1 MICLQLWE
9 QNINWKKII
18 ENQYFK
24 KGNFLEFRKIITAK
38 QNIDNLHLY
47 LNSLYLLINQDNN
60 NYFNRIQI
68 KKIFSL
74 YVLLLYPEI
83 NNVKYDLE
91 IHQKLLGTS
100 KIIQYQLRNI
110 CLFIT
115 EIKPDTEIGEKN
127 IKYHMGFL
135 PIVKSLFLKIEQ
147 YLIYFEKWKE
157 IDLEHIIFNLA
168 YNQYHLDLEL
178 KKSTSYPIEYRRI
191 YQLEKRKIKSH
202 VRELDGNNGIIKL
215 EDYLDI
221 IREFELEHQNKSLE
235 KEELDKLFAHS
246 VSKLMKTNVRM
257 NFWDELERELEE
269 YQYEKLEH
277 ILKEIKEI
285 IKKCLPSKDEIKVE
299 LEEYIDEK
307 FIVQQIKSK
316 VLGIQQVENLL
327 KYLLGWLAKLQCEE
341 EDEWLSY
348 FRIELDDLIFDS
360 ECPLS
365 FIIRFCLETIT
376 LKFENIAADR
386 DYFIKLWSRSQNN

>member
-1 MICLQLWE
+1 MIGLQLWE
-9 QNINWKKII
+9 QNMNWKKII

-24 KGNFLEFRKIITAK
+24 KGNFLEFKKIITSK

-47 LNSLYLLINQDNN
+47 LNSLYVLIDSEKI

-74 YVLLLYPEI
+74 YILLLYPEI
-83 NNVKYDLE
+83 NNVKTEWE

-110 CLFIT
+110 CLFINNL
-115 EIKPDTEIGEKN
+115 KPDTKIGEEN
-127 IKYHMGFL
+127 IKYHLGFL
-135 PIVKSLFLKIEQ
+135 PIVKSLFQKIEKF
-147 YLIYFEKWKE
+147 LFYFEKWKE

-178 KKSTSYPIEYRRI
+178 KKSTSYPIEYRKI
-191 YQLEKRKIKSH
+191 YQLEKKKIKSH
-202 VRELDGNNGIIKL
+202 VRELDGNNGLIKL

-221 IREFELEHQNKSLE
+221 IREFKVEHQNKSLE

-246 VSKLMKTNVRM
+246 VSKLMKNNVRM
-257 NFWDELERELEE
+257 NFWDELEKELEE

-277 ILKEIKEI
+277 ILKEIKVI
-285 IKKCLPSKDEIKVE
+285 IRKCLPSKEEIKLE

-307 FIVQQIKSK
+307 FIVQQIQSQ
-316 VLGIQQVENLL
+316 VLGTQQVENLL
-327 KYLLGWLAKLQCEE
+327 NYLLDWLGKLQCEE
-341 EDEWLSY
+341 EDEWLTY
-348 FRIELDDLIFDS
+348 FRKELEDLILDS

-365 FIIRFCLETIT
+365 FIIRFCLETVTI
-376 LKFENIAADR
+376 KFENIAADR
-386 DYFIKLWSRSQNN
+386 DYFIKLWSETQKN